1 MAIGHILRRRA
12 RHVLVPMLGA
22 LLIAYFGYHAIE
34 GDRGLLAYLR
44 LTQEIKKAEIS
55 RDLIQADRVQIER
68 RVALL
73 RPDGVDPDMLDERD
87 ARHAEPRTARR
98 TDHHAAARRAF
109 DPCHDTPLGEFVF
122 APANTRTAS
131 GRAHGVAE
139 P

>member
-68 RVALL
+68 RGALPRPAGAVPAMLGQRARAL
-73 RPDGVDPDMLDERD
+73 RDPGRRGQRPTKLQR
-87 ARHAEPRTARR
+87 ARALIPRT
-98 TDHHAAARRAF
+98 
-109 DPCHDTPLGEFVF
+109 
-122 APANTRTAS
+122 
-131 GRAHGVAE
+131 
-139 P
+139 

>member
-22 LLIAYFGYHAIE
+22 LLLAYFGYHAIE

-73 RPDGVDPDMLDERD
+73 RPDGVDPDMLDERARLMLNLGRRDELTIMLQRAD
-87 ARHAEPRTARR
+87 APIPVITQ
-98 TDHHAAARRAF
+98 
-109 DPCHDTPLGEFVF
+109 P
-122 APANTRTAS
+122 
-131 GRAHGVAE
+131 
-139 P
+139 

>member
-22 LLIAYFGYHAIE
+22 LLLAYFGYHAIE

-73 RPDGVDPDMLDERD
+73 RPDGVDPDMLDER
-87 ARHAEPRTARR
+87 ARVMLNLGRRDELTIMLQRAEPSIPVT
-98 TDHHAAARRAF
+98 
-109 DPCHDTPLGEFVF
+109 
-122 APANTRTAS
+122 TR
-131 GRAHGVAE
+131 

>member
-22 LLIAYFGYHAIE
+22 LLLAYFGYHAFE

-44 LTQEIKKAEIS
+44 LTQELKKAEIS
-55 RDLIQADRVQIER
+55 RDLIQADRMVIER

-73 RPDGVDPDMLDERD
+73 RPDGVDPDMLDER
-87 ARHAEPRTARR
+87 ARIMLNLGRR
-98 TDHHAAARRAF
+98 DELTIMLQRA
-109 DPCHDTPLGEFVF
+109 DPSMPVI
-122 APANTRTAS
+122 TR
-131 GRAHGVAE
+131 

>member
-68 RVALL
+68 RGALL
-73 RPDGVDPDMLDERD
+73 RPAGGDSHTLD
-87 ARHAEPRTARR
+87 ARARGMLNLR
-98 TDHHAAARRAF
+98 RRVARSMLMRRV
-109 DPCHDTPLGEFVF
+109 E
-122 APANTRTAS
+122 
-131 GRAHGVAE
+131 
-139 P
+139 